1 MDRKRR
7 RRSVFEEF
15 SPASHQISS
24 SKRAC
29 FTSTES
35 ADHDSAGSRLSGLC
49 WHENRP
55 PLANDGHRQRAVD
68 HTQSLPFVSW
78 TLDEQLA
85 RSPALRQLP
94 VIPKPRHPGAAFS
107 SASPLIP
114 SASTALP
121 LRNNSVLSL
130 FSPFRLTPAAVPPTL
145 PPPPPALFGLYHP
158 AFWGALPYLIGRAM
172 RGEKQVPEDPLSGCP
187 APSSD
192 DRHPSSP
199 CSPGLTESLPRSWDS
214 QPVRRRACN
223 PRSLSPDVGPSSL
236 QDAAS
241 SGLEDMA
248 RMVSRLESVRP
259 VARS

>member
-1 MDRKRR
+1 M
-7 RRSVFEEF
+7 FEEF

-29 FTSTES
+29 FTS
-35 ADHDSAGSRLSGLC
+35 ADHGIDSAGSRLS
-49 WHENRP
+49 
-55 PLANDGHRQRAVD
+55 LANDGHRQRAVD

-78 TLDEQLA
+78 TLDGQLA

-145 PPPPPALFGLYHP
+145 PPPPPPLFGLYHP

-223 PRSLSPDVGPSSL
+223 TRSLSPDVGPSSL

>member
-1 MDRKRR
+1 M
-7 RRSVFEEF
+7 FEEF

-29 FTSTES
+29 FTS
-35 ADHDSAGSRLSGLC
+35 ADHGIDSAGSRLS
-49 WHENRP
+49 
-55 PLANDGHRQRAVD
+55 LANDGHRQRAVD

-78 TLDEQLA
+78 TLDGQLA

-145 PPPPPALFGLYHP
+145 PPPPPPLFGLYHP
-158 AFWGALPYLIGRAM
+158 AFWGALPYLIDRAM